1 MYIAGIGPAVFE
13 LLSFKV
19 ISENYQ
25 RGLTLVQESVENLR
39 QYKARFT
46 ENDITSDKS
55 QFPIIKN

>member
-1 MYIAGIGPAVFE
+1 MYIAGISPAVLE

-19 ISENYQ
+19 ISGNHQ
-25 RGLTLVQESVENLR
+25 RGNHLSSGIFENLR
-39 QYKARFT
+39 QHEARFT